1 MNRIDL
7 IHTPDVPAALLA
19 EIAPALERVF
29 GELCRVRPEPVTFGV
44 VPDPARNQYYAT
56 AILHSMLDLDGASGR
71 VLAVTGLDL
80 FVPVL
85 TFVFGEAQL
94 PGRCAVVSI
103 HRLQDEFYG
112 LPPNASALRERL
124 LKEAIHELGHTYGL
138 LHCDE
143 WECVMS
149 SSHGVER
156 LDVKGAEFCS
166 ACLRRV
172 RGPALRQPLRN
183 LLFGRTAG
191 RRSAV

>member
-1 MNRIDL
+1 VNRIDL
-7 IHTPDVPAALLA
+7 LHTPDVPRALLA
-19 EIAPALERVF
+19 EAAPAIERAF
-29 GELCRVRPEPVTFGV
+29 GGPCRVRPEPVSFGV
-44 VPDPARNQYYAT
+44 APDPARNQYYAT
-56 AILHSMLDLDGASGR
+56 AILQAMLNLDGLPGR
-71 VLAVTGLDL
+71 VLAVTGIDL

-124 LKEAIHELGHTYGL
+124 LKEAVHELGHTYGL
-138 LHCDE
+138 LHCDD

-156 LDVKGAEFCS
+156 LDVKSAQFCA
-166 ACLRRV
+166 ACLGQV
-172 RGPALRQPLRN
+172 RSPGVRQPLRN
-183 LLFGRTAG
+183 LLFGRTHRA
-191 RRSAV
+191 

>member
-1 MNRIDL
+1 VSCIEL
-7 IHTPDVPAALLA
+7 IHTADIPAALLA
-19 EIAPALERVF
+19 DLAPAVERAF
-29 GELCRVRPEPVTFGV
+29 GAPCRVRPEPVSFGV
-44 VPDPARNQYYAT
+44 APDPARNQYYAT
-56 AILHSMLDLDGASGR
+56 AILQTMLNLDGMPGR

-94 PGRCAVVSI
+94 PGRCALVSI
-103 HRLQDEFYG
+103 HRLHDEFYG

-138 LHCDE
+138 VHCDD

-156 LDVKGAEFCS
+156 LDVKSAQFCLGC
-166 ACLRRV
+166 ARRV
-172 RGPALRQPLRN
+172 RGPSVRQPLRR
-183 LLFGRTAG
+183 LLFRA
-191 RRSAV
+191 RQV